1 MANNYTNN
9 DTIMGYITNVSNE
22 NKKKK
27 YFVKFTMLA
36 ENDQIIDGWVF
47 NGVGGILSTPVGI
60 ALHNSLKN
68 KTGVKLWGSLENN
81 NGTSTF
87 RMQSWSKHQIVNLNF
102 YLQTPVN
109 NITSIKNALQEND
122 LNTIRVSVID
132 IRPSESYTVQ
142 GIPRT
147 STFVLI
153 GDATTTCYL
162 LVTDLTTG
170 LLELEKSY
178 DISKTRKKFYN
189 DSYVLST
196 TIDTYISPSNT
207 IVTPNVDDVAR
218 TINMN
223 LNDTKTITTTINEV
237 GEIRR
242 LYNCSTCLG
251 DLNQVQ
257 NAAALLHC
265 EKCHRHIL
273 KSNLVLHIST
283 TIVLK
288 NGEEKIIL
296 AVNDQVF
303 HQLLEIIG
311 ININMV
317 DTDIIIG
324 MMSNGNLIFE
334 YSELRKELAAIRRS
348 N

>member
-47 NGVGGILSTPVGI
+47 NGVGGILSTPLGI

-81 NGTSTF
+81 N
-87 RMQSWSKHQIVNLNF
+87 
-102 YLQTPVN
+102 
-109 NITSIKNALQEND
+109 
-122 LNTIRVSVID
+122 D

-170 LLELEKSY
+170 LL
-178 DISKTRKKFYN
+178 
-189 DSYVLST
+189 
-196 TIDTYISPSNT
+196 
-207 IVTPNVDDVAR
+207 
-218 TINMN
+218 
-223 LNDTKTITTTINEV
+223 
-237 GEIRR
+237 
-242 LYNCSTCLG
+242 
-251 DLNQVQ
+251 
-257 NAAALLHC
+257 
-265 EKCHRHIL
+265 
-273 KSNLVLHIST
+273 
-283 TIVLK
+283 
-288 NGEEKIIL
+288 
-296 AVNDQVF
+296 
-303 HQLLEIIG
+303 
-311 ININMV
+311 
-317 DTDIIIG
+317 
-324 MMSNGNLIFE
+324 
-334 YSELRKELAAIRRS
+334 
-348 N
+348 

>member
-1 MANNYTNN
+1 MITCVNNFCNTMANNYTNN

-109 NITSIKNALQEND
+109 NITSIKNALQGND

-162 LVTDLTTG
+162 
-170 LLELEKSY
+170 
-178 DISKTRKKFYN
+178 F
-189 DSYVLST
+189 
-196 TIDTYISPSNT
+196 

>member
-1 MANNYTNN
+1 NTMANNYTNN

-109 NITSIKNALQEND
+109 NITSIKNALQGND

-162 LVTDLTTG
+162 L
-170 LLELEKSY
+170 
-178 DISKTRKKFYN
+178 
-189 DSYVLST
+189 
-196 TIDTYISPSNT
+196 

>member
-1 MANNYTNN
+1 
-9 DTIMGYITNVSNE
+9 
-22 NKKKK
+22 
-27 YFVKFTMLA
+27 MLA

-109 NITSIKNALQEND
+109 NITSIKNALQGND

-162 LVTDLTTG
+162 
-170 LLELEKSY
+170 
-178 DISKTRKKFYN
+178 F
-189 DSYVLST
+189 
-196 TIDTYISPSNT
+196 

>member
-109 NITSIKNALQEND
+109 NITSIKNALQGND

-162 LVTDLTTG
+162 L
-170 LLELEKSY
+170 
-178 DISKTRKKFYN
+178 
-189 DSYVLST
+189 
-196 TIDTYISPSNT
+196 